1 MGDDAI
7 SDEVIVMF
15 NGTGEIVP
23 DWRIQM
29 ITNSK
34 ASPKIVET
42 EAYDPLEDGL
52 SSICHDYWLVM
63 FDYPGV
69 GNSPLLGNV
78 TFDDISNDVDAMLK
92 QIGQRYTSTPTRS
105 IRWVGRWERSRL

>member
-1 MGDDAI
+1 MGDAAMSED
-7 SDEVIVMF
+7 VIVMF

-23 DWRIQM
+23 DWPIQM

-34 ASPKIVET
+34 ASPKIIET

-52 SSICHDYWLVM
+52 ISICHDYRLIM
-63 FDYPGV
+63 FDYPGE

-78 TFDDISNDVDAMLK
+78 TFDDISNDVDAMLD
-92 QIGQRYTSTPTRS
+92 QIGRFTTYVPTRS
-105 IRWVGRWERSRL
+105 IRWVGHSAPWPR